1 MLNTLGCGN
10 IPDVLFHC
18 ITFLVEALPLRSV
31 PTFIELLLGAMLTE
45 AGFVTQAYLALPM
58 KRHWTSYYKWLRKG
72 KWSWV
77 ALGIQVAKMLVRFF
91 PQEIWHLVI
100 DDTHVLRTSK
110 KAPGSKIYREH
121 SRKPNRP
128 EYIRAQNWVNL
139 AAVVMN
145 GIQEAAIPILSRLM
159 REVGNGSKLD
169 AAKTLLRVVAPVFV
183 GLHVRL
189 LMDSWYMRGNLLA
202 YALSLGFHIFGQ
214 VRKDTALYMAPNQTG
229 KRGRPRKYGEKY
241 TPDAVRR
248 LPVTW
253 IKLFV
258 YGKLRWVRYRSA
270 VAKTRFLNGR
280 MVVAVWSSIEDDK
293 GRMPKDRLIIATDLM
308 LSATDVIW
316 IYAKR
321 WPIES
326 MFNQAKNNWGWKET
340 WQQSRQALHRWFHIL
355 GIGYALP
362 QLLAIKGGEEVKRL
376 ASVTPWRDRQPI
388 TAGRVRSGL
397 VRILSHFPVRTW
409 WNAKS
414 RKFGPPNEAET
425 DASTRKLLKAA

>member
-1 MLNTLGCGN
+1 MLNTLGCAN

-18 ITFLVEALPLRSV
+18 ITFLVQALPLRSV
-31 PTFIELLLGAMLTE
+31 PTFIELLFGAMLTE
-45 AGFVTQAYLALPM
+45 RGFVTQAYLALPM

-72 KWSWV
+72 KWSWA
-77 ALGIQVAKMLVRFF
+77 ALGVQVARMLVRFF
-91 PQEIWHLVI
+91 PQAIWHLVI

-110 KAPGSKIYREH
+110 KAPGSAIYRDH

-128 EYIRAQNWVNL
+128 EYIRAQNWVCL

-145 GIQEAAIPILSRLM
+145 GIQEAAVPILSRLM
-159 REVGNGSKLD
+159 REKGNSSKLD
-169 AAKTLLRVVAPVFV
+169 AAQTLLRVIAPVFA
-183 GLHVRL
+183 GLDVRL

-202 YALSLGFHIFGQ
+202 YALALGFQVFGQ
-214 VRKDTALYMAPNQTG
+214 VRKDTALYMAPEKTG

-241 TPDAVRR
+241 TPEMIQK

-270 VAKTRFLNGR
+270 VAQARFLKGR

-293 GRMPKDRLIIATDLM
+293 GRMPKDRLIIATDLT
-308 LSATDVIW
+308 LSALDVIW
-316 IYAKR
+316 IYARR
-321 WPIES
+321 WPIET

-340 WQQSRQALHRWFHIL
+340 WQQSRHVLHRWFHIL

-362 QLLAIKGGEEVKRL
+362 QLLAVKGGEEVKRL
-376 ASVTPWRDRQPI
+376 ASVTPWREKQPI

-397 VRILSHFPVRTW
+397 VRILGHFPARTW

-414 RKFGPPNEAET
+414 RKFGPPKEAET
-425 DASTRKLLKAA
+425 DAATGKMPKAA